1 MSINSTGT
9 VNFGSGSSGSLNFD
23 LESGVSTTDAT
34 TTTVASLATSN
45 DLKYTVEAWVIG
57 AGTTSTIGGKVL
69 AVFKNVGGLLSPV
82 GIPVIN
88 VFEDFSG
95 SPTFTL
101 DASGT
106 TIRLRVT
113 GQAATNITWWG
124 KITYVYINTAV

>member
-1 MSINSTGT
+1 M
-9 VNFGSGSSGSLNFD
+9 
-23 LESGVSTTDAT
+23 
-34 TTTVASLATSN
+34 
-45 DLKYTVEAWVIG
+45 
-57 AGTTSTIGGKVL
+57 